1 MVENIRK
8 NMEAKTTEE
17 LQQIFEEND
26 RNEYSD
32 EAFEAI
38 QWVLEERRENII
50 SQQNQQLGKE
60 KEIYIKYDPSVIRGF
75 ADELY
80 RRANTIVIVN
90 AAIFGLV
97 GALVGGVVKGVG
109 VAIIAALVAGGIGYY
124 LGLQKAFLLK
134 LQAQTALCQ
143 VKIEENTGK
152 VA

>member
-60 KEIYIKYDPSVIRGF
+60 KEMYIKYDPSVICGL
-75 ADELY
+75 ADKLY

-97 GALVGGVVKGVG
+97 GLVGGVVKGTG
-109 VAIIAALVAGGIGYY
+109 VAIIVALVAGGIGYY
-124 LGLQKAFLLK
+124 LGLQKAFELK

>member
-60 KEIYIKYDPSVIRGF
+60 KEMYIKYDPSVICGL
-75 ADELY
+75 ADKLY

-97 GALVGGVVKGVG
+97 GALVGGVVKGAG